1 MLEKFLYR
9 EFNVDIG
16 LLRFVIS
23 YVIEKMNYEKNE
35 FTGKWSFLILYNRDK
50 V

>member
-9 EFNVDIG
+9 EFNIDIG

-23 YVIEKMNYEKNE
+23 YVIWYEFTGNE

>member
-16 LLRFVIS
+16 LLRLVIS
-23 YVIEKMNYEKNE
+23 YVIWYEKNE